1 MTESK
6 PTNEDNLTL
15 LDALIDGWENEA
27 VEFKEAGRDFDTDK
41 IGRYVCALSN
51 EANLGGA
58 SAGWLVFGVR
68 NKTRSVVGTDYR
80 SDPARLN
87 GIKAQV
93 ADGTEPSLTFRSV
106 RIVDHSDGRVVLF
119 EVPPAPQG
127 LPIAWKGHYYARA
140 GESLKPLT
148 IDKLDAIRRED
159 SAMDWTAQP
168 VPDAEMA
175 DLSPEAMRVAREAFT
190 QRNSTRVTR
199 EEVETWSDEQFLGHV
214 GLLDRRGLN
223 RAAVLLLGKPEA
235 AWLLNPLMAE
245 LTWRLVGQEE
255 AYEHFTIPFVLA
267 TTALYSRIRNVKIQ
281 LLPPDELVRRE
292 VEKYDQKSVLE
303 AMHNCIAH
311 QDYSQASRVSVTEYP
326 DRLEFVSVGSF
337 YEGAPDEYAV
347 EGHVPRRYRNP
358 ALVQA
363 MTQLNMIDHLGY
375 GIERM
380 NHSQASRYLPLPDY
394 DLSNPCEVRLTIYG
408 SVVDESY
415 TRMLMARSDLPFEDV
430 LALDRVQKGRPISD
444 TALRRLR
451 RKGLVEGRKPHLR
464 VAASVAEATGTKAA
478 YVEKRGRSEEYCMA
492 LVTDLIRQCGPVT
505 RAEINEVVY
514 PALPT
519 DLSAEQRY
527 DKVGNLLRKMRKDG
541 IISFDRPSSR
551 WSLA

>member
-1 MTESK
+1 MADPK
-6 PTNEDNLTL
+6 PTNEDNLKL
-15 LDALIDGWENEA
+15 LDSLIDGWENEV
-27 VEFKEAGRDFDTDK
+27 VEFKEAGRDYDTDR
-41 IGRYVCALSN
+41 IGRYVCALCN
-51 EANLGGA
+51 EANLGGTD
-58 SAGWLVFGVR
+58 AGWLVFGVR

-93 ADGTEPSLTFRSV
+93 ADGTEPSLTFRSIRV
-106 RIVDHSDGRVVLF
+106 VDHPEGRVVLF

-127 LPIAWKGHYYARA
+127 LPISWKGHYYARA

-159 SAMDWTAQP
+159 AAMDWTAQP
-168 VPDAEMA
+168 VPDAEIA
-175 DLSPEAMRVAREAFT
+175 DLSPEAMRVARDAFA
-190 QRNSTRVTR
+190 QRSSTRIPK
-199 EEVETWSDEQFLGHV
+199 EEVDSWSDEQFLRHV
-214 GLLDRRGLN
+214 GLLTRRGLN
-223 RAAVLLLGKPEA
+223 RAAILLLGRPES
-235 AWLLNPLMAE
+235 AWLLSPLMAE

-267 TTALYSRIRNVKIQ
+267 TTALYSRIRNIKIQ

-337 YEGAPDEYAV
+337 YEGEPDDYAV
-347 EGHVPRRYRNP
+347 EGHMPRRYRNP

-380 NHSQASRYLPLPDY
+380 NRSQASRYLPLPDY
-394 DLSNPCEVRLTIYG
+394 DLSDPNEVRLTIYG

-415 TRMLMARSDLPFEDV
+415 TRTLMSHSDLPFEDV

-444 TALRRLR
+444 AALRRLR
-451 RKGLVEGRKPHLR
+451 RKGLVEGRRPHLR

-478 YVEKRGRSEEYCMA
+478 YVEKRGRSEEYCIA
-492 LVTDLIRQCGPVT
+492 LVTDLIRRQGPAT
-505 RAEINEVVY
+505 RSEINEAVY
-514 PALPT
+514 PALSA
-519 DLSAEQRY
+519 DLSPEQKY
-527 DKVGNLLRKMRKDG
+527 HKVSNLLAKMRKAG
-541 IISFDRPSSR
+541 TVFFDRSSSR
-551 WSLA
+551 WGLA

>member
-1 MTESK
+1 MTDPK
-6 PTNEDNLTL
+6 PINDDNLAL
-15 LDALIDGWENEA
+15 LEELIDGWENEV
-27 VEFKEAGRDFDTDK
+27 VEFKEAGKDYDTDR

-58 SAGWLVFGVR
+58 PAGWLVFGVR

-87 GIKAQV
+87 GIKEQV
-93 ADGTEPSLTFRSV
+93 ADGTEPSLALRSIRV
-106 RIVDHSDGRVVLF
+106 VDHPDGRVVLF

-127 LPIAWKGHYYARA
+127 LPISWKGHYYARA

-159 SAMDWTAQP
+159 TAMDWTAQP
-168 VPDAEMA
+168 VPDAEIS
-175 DLSPEAMRVAREAFT
+175 DLSPEAMRVARDAFA
-190 QRNSTRVTR
+190 QRSSARIPR
-199 EEVETWSDEQFLGHV
+199 EEVETWTDEQFLRHV
-214 GLLDRRGLN
+214 GLLTRRGLN
-223 RAAVLLLGKPEA
+223 RAAVLLLGRPES
-235 AWLLNPLMAE
+235 AWLLSPLMAE

-267 TTALYSRIRNVKIQ
+267 TTALYSRIRNIKIQ

-311 QDYSQASRVSVTEYP
+311 QDYAQASRVSVTEYP

-337 YEGAPDEYAV
+337 YEGEPDDYAV
-347 EGHVPRRYRNP
+347 EGHMPRRYRNP

-380 NHSQASRYLPLPDY
+380 NRSQASRYLPLPDY
-394 DLSNPCEVRLTIYG
+394 DLSNPNEVRLTIYG

-415 TRMLMARSDLPFEDV
+415 TRALMAHSDLPFEDV
-430 LALDRVQKGRPISD
+430 LALDRVQKGRPVSD
-444 TALRRLR
+444 AVLRRLR
-451 RKGLVEGRKPHLR
+451 RKGLVEGRRPRLR
-464 VAASVAEATGTKAA
+464 VAVSVAEATSTKAA
-478 YVEKRGRSEEYCMA
+478 YVEKRGKSEEYCMA
-492 LVTDLIRQCGPVT
+492 LVTDLIGQHGPAT
-505 RAEINEVVY
+505 RAEINEAVY
-514 PALPT
+514 PALSADLT
-519 DLSAEQRY
+519 DEQRY
-527 DKVGNLLRKMRKDG
+527 DKVGNLLRKMRKG
-541 IISFDRPSSR
+541 GALSFDRSSSR
-551 WSLA
+551 WCLA